1 MSLGFSFDT
10 RFFIDGKKLYF
21 RKGVWNT
28 IDGIIDECKIEN
40 TDLFIDKLN
49 KLQCGNLIENNE
61 FEILSENDKK
71 HLNELISMGFIK
83 DYEHSSKDDAIKI
96 LTGQNY
102 IIHTE
107 KNEFT
112 LITDS
117 DFIED
122 TVEQL
127 SQIYNYTFKR
137 ISKNETKEL
146 SDNNLFSKVNS
157 LEYEKKLT
165 KFKNL
170 FIEGPILVLLNNAN
184 LPLLNNLNHIAS
196 KNCPLFI
203 GFLDGPFMIYLS
215 IIPKITACWE
225 CFEQRMHSFVK
236 DHVLYNK
243 FMNISNNAKNANI
256 YNLQMTNLL
265 HLGLQ
270 EVITWNQVKMGK
282 FMGRVLFI
290 YLPTFEIHFHNIERI
305 SSCNHCGY
313 ISRKESKNSNISLSH
328 IVNDFLKEKGIIH
341 GIQ

>member
-10 RFFIDGKKLYF
+10 RFFIDDTKLYF

-28 IDGIIDECKIEN
+28 IDGVIDKSKIEN
-40 TDLFIDKLN
+40 VDLFIEKLN
-49 KLQCGNLIENNE
+49 KLQYGNSIETDE
-61 FEILSENDKK
+61 FEILSDNDKK
-71 HLNELISMGFIK
+71 HLNDLISMGFIK
-83 DYEHSSKDDAIKI
+83 NYELPLKDDAIKV

-122 TVEQL
+122 YVNQL
-127 SQIYNYTFKR
+127 SQIYDYTFKSL
-137 ISKNETKEL
+137 SKSEIENL
-146 SDNNLFSKVNS
+146 SENNLFSKVNS
-157 LEYEKKLT
+157 LEYEKKIS
-165 KFKNL
+165 KFNES

-184 LPLLNNLNHIAS
+184 LPLLNNLNHVAS
-196 KNCPLFI
+196 KNRPLFV
-203 GFLDGPFMIYLS
+203 GFLDGPFMIFLS
-215 IIPKITACWE
+215 IIPKVTACWE

-243 FMNISNNAKNANI
+243 FMNITNNAKKTNI
-256 YNLQMTNLL
+256 YNLHMTNLL

-270 EVITWNQVKMGK
+270 EVMTWNQVKMGK

-313 ISRKESKNSNISLSH
+313 IAREESKNSNISLTH
-328 IVNDFLKEKGIIH
+328 IINDFLEEKGIIH
-341 GIQ
+341 ATK